1 MARGNKFF
9 AKKTPCRHGHTHA
22 SAREAKRC
30 NELHL
35 LLRAGEIEDLE
46 LQPQFWFSIN
56 GHQVKHENGRR
67 VGYKADFRYTDRQTA
82 QRVVEDSKGPFRDDA
97 WTLRK
102 AIFKALFPHLLLRE
116 V

>member
-1 MARGNKFF
+1 MSRNKFF
-9 AKKTPCRHGHTHA
+9 AKKTPCRQGHVHH

-35 LLRAGEIEDLE
+35 MLRAGDIEDLE
-46 LQPQFWFSIN
+46 LQPQFWFAID
-56 GHQVKHENGRR
+56 GKQVKHENGRR
-67 VGYKADFRYTDRQTA
+67 VGYKADFSYVDRHSGA
-82 QRVVEDSKGPFRDDA
+82 RIVEDSKGPFRDNA

-102 AIFKALFPHLLLRE
+102 AIFRALHPELVLRE